1 MKLIGLAGPAGVGKD
16 TIADYLVATHN
27 FTKFSFSDALY
38 DEVAAA
44 FGIDKA
50 VLYVRETKEHPMEAL
65 QYWYCNDLAFQD
77 IMFEQLARVHKYPLD
92 VWCSPRQVLQW
103 WGTEYR
109 RKQNPGYWIFKA
121 GLVVRAY
128 LALAKDD
135 PETQRGGLV
144 NCSVRFPNERVFVEM
159 HNGEVWHVQRPNWGD
174 ALPASQ
180 RAHVAE
186 QGLPVLPRDK
196 VVLNNG
202 TIEQLG
208 TAANLLLSSQPG
220 SMIKCAPVG
229 PEQVT
234 CTGCGWVHMA
244 YTRAEAQREV
254 DDFNAWFV
262 QQTDE
267 TKASYGGKQSRVE
280 DYEGCDRCGRKVF
293 RPSKPDDAP
302 IGCTIGP
309 VIYDPAA
316 EEADRRFGQPHYG
329 HDA

>member
-1 MKLIGLAGPAGVGKD
+1 VGKD
-16 TIADYLVATHN
+16 TIADYLVEHHN

-38 DEVAAA
+38 EEVAAA

-50 VLYVRETKEHPMEAL
+50 VLYVRETKEQPMTAL
-65 QYWYCNDLAFQD
+65 QYAYCKDKVFRNVLFHAARAAGHYYAMDGWY
-77 IMFEQLARVHKYPLD
+77 
-92 VWCSPRQVLQW
+92 SPRQILQW

-135 PETQRGGLV
+135 PETHRGGLV
-144 NCSVRFPNERVFVEM
+144 NCSVRFPNERAFIEM
-159 HNGEVWHVQRPNWGD
+159 FNGEVWHVQRPDWGKGMQSG
-174 ALPASQ
+174 AA
-180 RAHVAE
+180 AHVAE
-186 QGLPVLPRDK
+186 MGLDVLARDK

-202 TIEQLG
+202 TVEQLG
-208 TAANLLLSSQPG
+208 TAANLLLSSEAG
-220 SMIKCAPVG
+220 SQIKCAVEG

-234 CTGCGWVHMA
+234 CVTCGWVHMA
-244 YTRAEAQREV
+244 YTRAEAQAEV
-254 DDFNAWFV
+254 DRFNAWYV

-267 TKASYGGKQSRVE
+267 VKAHYGSTMKGAHVE
-280 DYEGCDRCGRKVF
+280 DYEGCDRCGGKVF

-302 IGCTIGP
+302 VGCTIGP

-316 EEADRRFGQPHYG
+316 EEADRRFGQPHYEHG
-329 HDA
+329 EGA

>member
-1 MKLIGLAGPAGVGKD
+1 
-16 TIADYLVATHN
+16 
-27 FTKFSFSDALY
+27 
-38 DEVAAA
+38 
-44 FGIDKA
+44 
-50 VLYVRETKEHPMEAL
+50 
-65 QYWYCNDLAFQD
+65 
-77 IMFEQLARVHKYPLD
+77 
-92 VWCSPRQVLQW
+92 
-103 WGTEYR
+103 
-109 RKQNPGYWIFKA
+109 
-121 GLVVRAY
+121 
-128 LALAKDD
+128 
-135 PETQRGGLV
+135 
-144 NCSVRFPNERVFVEM
+144 
-159 HNGEVWHVQRPNWGD
+159 
-174 ALPASQ
+174 
-180 RAHVAE
+180 
-186 QGLPVLPRDK
+186 VLPRDK